1 MAAFDAQSLP
11 FVGERP
17 DKRMQVTG
25 MGDTRAGIEGAR
37 HPVEKLLLN
46 AGRRAEQQEMM
57 TMALVHGAHAPI
69 RHKIEREML
78 SQFQRL
84 PGLTS
89 SLAGLESVL
98 GADESLHFENLFN
111 LEDNSVASRTTGPN
125 WGLHD
130 VMETRLNMKF

>member
-1 MAAFDAQSLP
+1 MASFDAQSLP

-25 MGDTRAGIEGAR
+25 MGDTNAHSSAR

-46 AGRRAEQQEMM
+46 AGRRKEQQEMM

-69 RHKIEREML
+69 RHKMEREML

-84 PGLTS
+84 PGMTS

-98 GADESLHFENLFN
+98 GADENIEFENLFN

-125 WGLHD
+125 WGLHE